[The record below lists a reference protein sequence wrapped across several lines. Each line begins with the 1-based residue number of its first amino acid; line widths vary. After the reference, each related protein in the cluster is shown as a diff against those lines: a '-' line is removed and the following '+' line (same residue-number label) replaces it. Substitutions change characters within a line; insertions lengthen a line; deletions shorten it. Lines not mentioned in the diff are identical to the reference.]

1 MEFGQSIFNMSADK
15 LQYRI
20 VRSFEFLPLQLLV
33 AKVLRENGG
42 NATAIFARL
51 LSVCWIHSIIKK
63 REKCYWFGEDT
74 TRYGTIPFFIGFGII
89 QTRRYG

>member
-42 NATAIFARL
+42 NATAIFARFNKNNKKKGGVL
-51 LSVCWIHSIIKK
+51 L
-63 REKCYWFGEDT
+63 
-74 TRYGTIPFFIGFGII
+74 
-89 QTRRYG
+89 